1 MRRLSELEK
10 RRRELLAQ
18 CDAQRA
24 ELAWRL
30 SKLGPRRWAQALAGS
45 AAAGAVGAL
54 RAQKRHPLAWIVAV
68 GALLLLRRPREALS
82 LLARARGALTLVA
95 RATEVLGVVAALR
108 GNRRWRRPAS
118 TPPR

>member
-1 MRRLSELEK
+1 MKPLSELEEH
-10 RRRELLAQ
+10 RRELLAR
-18 CDAQRA
+18 CDAQR
-24 ELAWRL
+24 EDIVSRL
-30 SKLGPRRWAQALAGS
+30 GHLGPRRWAQALAGS

-118 TPPR
+118 APPR

>member
-1 MRRLSELEK
+1 MRRLRELEA

-24 ELAWRL
+24 ELSMRL
-30 SKLGPRRWAQALAGS
+30 EHLGPRRWAQALAGG

-54 RAQKRHPLAWIVAV
+54 RSQRRHPLAWVVAV
-68 GALLLLRRPREALS
+68 AALLLLRRPREALS

-108 GNRRWRRPAS
+108 RKKH
-118 TPPR
+118 

>member
-1 MRRLSELEK
+1 VRRLSELEA

-24 ELAWRL
+24 ELSMRL
-30 SKLGPRRWAQALAGS
+30 EQLGPRRWAQALAGG

-54 RAQKRHPLAWIVAV
+54 RSQRRHPLAWVVAV
-68 GALLLLRRPREALS
+68 AALLLLRRPREALS
-82 LLARARGALTLVA
+82 LLARARGAVTLAA

-108 GNRRWRRPAS
+108 RKKR
-118 TPPR
+118 

>member
-1 MRRLSELEK
+1 VRRLSELEA

-24 ELAWRL
+24 ELSVRL
-30 SKLGPRRWAQALAGS
+30 EQLGPRRWAQALAGG

-54 RAQKRHPLAWIVAV
+54 RSQRRHPLAGVVAV
-68 GALLLLRRPREALS
+68 AALLLLRRPREAL
-82 LLARARGALTLVA
+82 LLLTRARGALTLVA

-108 GNRRWRRPAS
+108 RKKR
-118 TPPR
+118 